1 MSLRLLV
8 LDRKWP
14 QLCRDA
20 LVIEAGRD
28 LKRDAPA
35 SVRGAGFEPDHF
47 LTDTA
52 AEECLSRRLR

>member
-1 MSLRLLV
+1 V

-35 SVRGAGFEPDHF
+35 SVRGSGLEPDHF